1 MSVYQHLAKHIPL
14 VSTFLDR
21 LDVIVIMVTLRME
34 RHARVR

>member
-14 VSTFLDR
+14 VSTFLGR
-21 LDVIVIMVTLRME
+21 LDVIVIMVTLKME